1 MKTKIKK
8 SIAKISLLEWFAYI
22 ITFIGFVVSNHLLL
36 HIAR

>member
-22 ITFIGFVVSNHLLL
+22 ITFIGLLS
-36 HIAR
+36 